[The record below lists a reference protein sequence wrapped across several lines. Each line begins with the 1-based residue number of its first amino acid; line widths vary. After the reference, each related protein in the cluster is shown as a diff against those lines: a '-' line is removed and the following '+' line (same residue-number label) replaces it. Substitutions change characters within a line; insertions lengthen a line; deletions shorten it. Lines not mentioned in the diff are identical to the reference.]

1 MRDPYWG
8 WHRIYSICYNKR
20 VRFAW
25 ERGKEEIV
33 HAAVRI
39 FQLNPDK
46 VDKFKQKK
54 NEDFLLVIR
63 EVSSFRAYHALDAG
77 AGRIASVG
85 VFDDRAGAEESIK
98 MATDTIR
105 QNMAR
110 LAPNRPEVLEG
121 EVYATEAA
129 SAGPLSG
136 ATDAVR
142 GVTDR
147 LLGAGRSGASKGRAP
162 TTDARRRAAPVCG
175 GNGANGPTGYE
186 LPRTYPREVRRTPL
200 PRARVNRGEK
210 GLAYELPSALEVHK
224 LAAAGA
230 RSQGTRGPLLPSHA
244 LKDLRRW
251 PAGPRHVRVAS
262 PSSLPPRR
270 PRQ

>member
-8 WHRIYSICYNKR
+8 RHRIYSICYNKR
-20 VRFAW
+20 VRSGW

-63 EVSSFRAYHALDAG
+63 EVSGFRAYYALDAG

-105 QNMAR
+105 QKHGQVG
-110 LAPNRPEVLEG
+110 PE
-121 EVYATEAA
+121 
-129 SAGPLSG
+129 SAG
-136 ATDAVR
+136 
-142 GVTDR
+142 
-147 LLGAGRSGASKGRAP
+147 GAGRGGVRNRSGLGGTVGRCHGRG
-162 TTDARRRAAPVCG
+162 ARGDGHGLG
-175 GNGANGPTGYE
+175 G
-186 LPRTYPREVRRTPL
+186 
-200 PRARVNRGEK
+200 GEK
-210 GLAYELPSALEVHK
+210 
-224 LAAAGA
+224 
-230 RSQGTRGPLLPSHA
+230 
-244 LKDLRRW
+244 RR
-251 PAGPRHVRVAS
+251 
-262 PSSLPPRR
+262 
-270 PRQ
+270 

>member
-1 MRDPYWG
+1 VGAAASVGDSVSGWCVPMWSRSASTSENPLGTEFAGRQMRDPYWG

-20 VRFAW
+20 VRSGW
-25 ERGKEEIV
+25 ERGKAEIV

-39 FQLNPDK
+39 YQLNPDK

-63 EVSSFRAYHALDAG
+63 EVSGFRAYYALDAG

-98 MATDTIR
+98 MATDTLR

-129 SAGPLSG
+129 SAGPLGG

-147 LLGAGRSGASKGRAP
+147 LLGG
-162 TTDARRRAAPVCG
+162 
-175 GNGANGPTGYE
+175 
-186 LPRTYPREVRRTPL
+186 
-200 PRARVNRGEK
+200 GEK
-210 GLAYELPSALEVHK
+210 
-224 LAAAGA
+224 
-230 RSQGTRGPLLPSHA
+230 
-244 LKDLRRW
+244 RR
-251 PAGPRHVRVAS
+251 
-262 PSSLPPRR
+262 
-270 PRQ
+270 